1 MDIDKFIYNTYK
13 IHPLLYNNGFVTT
26 DKKNENFLKH
36 IIEFKSF
43 LMAYY
48 MVRKLYEEPDE
59 LDTLLIHCV
68 YSLNSDYIL
77 AQCGNHKI
85 EASSFIDKS
94 YFEQKLKYYMSDI
107 FEYLKDDFY
116 MPEYCYQSL
125 INSPLSNELE
135 VSDDNFY
142 SRFYNGR
149 IKHLVILLDYCY
161 QNLEDFNRIYFNLKM
176 DLDLTDELD
185 EKLFEIKEKE
195 LHEQLLDKI
204 ICGLCYEI
212 NPDFRNFLR
221 NLKV

>member
-1 MDIDKFIYNTYK
+1 MDIDNFIYNTYK
-13 IHPLLYNNGFVTT
+13 IHPLLYNNGLVTI

-36 IIEFKSF
+36 IVEFKSF

-48 MVRKLYEEPDE
+48 MVRKLYDEPDE
-59 LDTLLIHCV
+59 LDTLLIRCV
-68 YSLNSDYIL
+68 ISLNSDYIL

-125 INSPLSNELE
+125 INSPLSIELE
-135 VSDDNFY
+135 VSDDDFY

-149 IKHLVILLDYCY
+149 IGHLIMLLDYC
-161 QNLEDFNRIYFNLKM
+161 
-176 DLDLTDELD
+176 
-185 EKLFEIKEKE
+185 
-195 LHEQLLDKI
+195 
-204 ICGLCYEI
+204 
-212 NPDFRNFLR
+212 
-221 NLKV
+221 